1 MFPFEFTVSGSPI
14 SLQTNN
20 RALLQSW
27 KAKVRQTA
35 IANLP
40 ANTIPSREAVIVE
53 IVYYYKSTPL
63 DIDNIAKP
71 ILDALNLLV
80 YIDDRQITDLI
91 IRKRLLYPS
100 LDNENLSPT
109 IALALTENQPFIS
122 VKVEMS
128 SI

>member
-1 MFPFEFTVSGSPI
+1 MLPFEFIVFGSPI

-20 RALLQSW
+20 RALLQAW

-40 ANTIPSREAVIVE
+40 INTIPTRDRIQVA
-53 IVYYYKSTPL
+53 IVYYYKRMPL

-71 ILDALNLLV
+71 ILDAFNLLI

-91 IRKRLLYPS
+91 IRKRLIESSADTRELP
-100 LDNENLSPT
+100 LA
-109 IALALTENQPFIS
+109 IASALNQNRPFIF
-122 VKVEMS
+122 VKIEFSAV
-128 SI
+128 

>member
-1 MFPFEFTVSGSPI
+1 LFPFEFTVFGSPI

-35 IANLP
+35 LSHLP
-40 ANTIPSREAVIVE
+40 TDAIPTREPVIVE
-53 IVYYYKSTPL
+53 IVYYYKSAPL
-63 DIDNIAKP
+63 DIDDIAKP

-80 YIDDRQITDLI
+80 YIDKRQITDLI
-91 IRKRLLYPS
+91 ISKRLLYPS
-100 LDNENLSPT
+100 SDKDKFLPA
-109 IALALTENQPFIS
+109 IALALTQNQPLIF
-122 VKVEMS
+122 VKVEIY

>member
-1 MFPFEFTVSGSPI
+1 MLPFEFIVFGSPI

-20 RALLQSW
+20 RALLQAW

-40 ANTIPSREAVIVE
+40 INTIPTRDLIQVE
-53 IVYYYKSTPL
+53 VVYYYKRMPL

-71 ILDALNLLV
+71 ILDAFNLLI

-91 IRKRLLYPS
+91 IRKRLIEPS
-100 LDNENLSPT
+100 VDTRELPLA
-109 IALALTENQPFIS
+109 IASALNQNRPFIF
-122 VKVEMS
+122 VKIEFSAV
-128 SI
+128 

>member
-1 MFPFEFTVSGSPI
+1 MLPFELIVFGSPI

-35 IANLP
+35 IAHLP
-40 ANTIPSREAVIVE
+40 FNTIPTRDRIQVE
-53 IVYYYKSTPL
+53 IIYYYKSMPL

-71 ILDALNLLV
+71 ILDAFNLLV

-91 IRKRLLYPS
+91 IRKRFLNS
-100 LDNENLSPT
+100 SADTRGISP
-109 IALALTENQPFIS
+109 IIVSALTQDRPFIFIKIELS
-122 VKVEMS
+122 A
-128 SI
+128 I